1 MVFSQKV
8 YGSFRRKRLIGINEL
23 SEYLQVSK
31 NTIYPWVWQK
41 RIPYTKIG
49 HLLRFDL
56 SVIEQWIKENSV
68 AAFEIVDAGS
78 AIR

>member
-1 MVFSQKV
+1 M
-8 YGSFRRKRLIGINEL
+8 SFPHKAYRQKRLIGINEL

-31 NTIYPWVWQK
+31 NTIYSWVWQK

-56 SVIEQWIKENSV
+56 SVIEKWVKENSV
-68 AAFEIVDAGS
+68 AVFEIVDTHS
-78 AIR
+78 PIR